1 MVELDSL
8 EVTVVDTADEVALG
22 RWLAVRNIVD
32 PRPLTLAGFRAELV
46 AATVHLELLAA
57 SDGVDVA
64 AGGCAWG
71 TISAESGT
79 VFLEAWVTPGVRR
92 CGIGS
97 LLMDRCVAFA
107 REHGMVIGRAT
118 AVDGDAGA
126 LAFADHYGLKPVGW
140 GQLGHLHLTPT
151 HVAQQTA
158 PRPDGVQITS
168 LADRPD
174 LDRAVYDLDA
184 LVQPEVP
191 TLALEPTPSFPAWR
205 AGTVDDAG
213 FLAELSLVALRDD
226 HVVGSIVVY
235 DNGDRMAFI
244 GMTAVDPAARR
255 QGIARA
261 LKVEL
266 AGRAARAGWERIETF
281 NDGTNERMR
290 ALNANLGYVYQ
301 PRMVMLKGSFR
312 PD

>member
-1 MVELDSL
+1 MTVLESL
-8 EVTVVDTADEVALG
+8 EVMVVDTADDVALG
-22 RWLAVRNIVD
+22 RWLAVRNAVD

-46 AATVHLELLAA
+46 AATVHLELVAA
-57 SDGVDVA
+57 LDGVDVA

-79 VFLEAWVTPGVRR
+79 VFLEAWVTPGARR
-92 CGIGS
+92 RGIGS

-107 REHGMVIGRAT
+107 RGRGMVIGRAT

-126 LAFADHYGLKPVGW
+126 LAFADRYGLKPVGW
-140 GQLGHLHLTPT
+140 GQLGHLQLTPA
-151 HVAQQTA
+151 HAAQPA
-158 PRPDGVQITS
+158 PPHRDDVQITS
-168 LADRPD
+168 LAERPD
-174 LDRAVYDLDA
+174 LDRAVYDLDV

-191 TLALEPTPSFPAWR
+191 TLALEPIPSFAAWR
-205 AGTVDDAG
+205 AGTIDDAG
-213 FLAELSLVALRDD
+213 FLAELSLLALRDE
-226 HVVGSIVVY
+226 HIVGSILVY

-266 AGRAARAGWERIETF
+266 AGRAARAGWDRIETF

-290 ALNANLGYVYQ
+290 ALNTDLGYVYQ
-301 PRMVMLKGSFR
+301 PRLVTLKGPLQGS
-312 PD
+312 